1 MEKLNKALLYAL
13 TKAVGKTDDEI
24 LNLVQ
29 TKNESGELTL
39 KDNADELLLNI
50 ITDKLKAVKGNPDE
64 VWDKAWKKAQKET
77 LDKAEKLLKEAAGI
91 DLDGETFDEK
101 VRKFVDITNQKAS
114 KNKGAINDDDVK
126 KHPLFLSLEQKA
138 TKFDEVLKEKEA
150 IKTEFESFKNNIIRE
165 SKISKVNSI
174 IETEIEKLN
183 LNLDKDPVRRK
194 NQVKLIAKEV
204 VNIADD
210 WEESENNFFAIKGGK
225 RIENAQ
231 FTPKTVA
238 DLTKEISLQYFQ
250 PLAQTSKGAAGNKT
264 TTTTYNVASMDERNK
279 LLKEV
284 ETQFESGNITRAE
297 ADKKM
302 IDINKSFKQ

>member
-29 TKNESGELTL
+29 TKNESGEPTL

-77 LDKAEKLLKEAAGI
+77 LEKAEKLLKETAGI

-101 VRKFVDITNQKAS
+101 VSKFVDITNQKAS

-138 TKFDEVLKEKEA
+138 TKFDEVLKEKET
-150 IKTEFESFKNNIIRE
+150 IKTEFDTFKNNITRE
-165 SKISKVNSI
+165 SKINKVNSI
-174 IETEIEKLN
+174 IETEVEKLN
-183 LNLDKDPVRRK
+183 LNLDKDPIRRK
-194 NQVKLIAKEV
+194 NQVKLISKEV

-250 PLAQTSKGAAGNKT
+250 PLAQTPKGAAGNET
-264 TTTTYNVASMDERNK
+264 PPANYNVASMEDRNK
-279 LLKEV
+279 QLKEV
-284 ETQFESGNITRAE
+284 EVQFESGNISRAE

>member
-250 PLAQTSKGAAGNKT
+250 PLAQTPKGAAGNET

>member
-13 TKAVGKTDDEI
+13 TKAVGKTDDEV

-77 LDKAEKLLKEAAGI
+77 LYKAEKLLKETAGI
-91 DLDGETFDEK
+91 DLDGETFEEK

-174 IETEIEKLN
+174 IETEIERLN

-250 PLAQTSKGAAGNKT
+250 PLAQTPKGGAGNET
-264 TTTTYNVASMDERNK
+264 TTTTYNVASMDDRNK
-279 LLKEV
+279 QLREV
-284 ETQFESGNITRAE
+284 ETQFEIGNLTRAE

>member
-77 LDKAEKLLKEAAGI
+77 LDKAEKLLKETAGI

-150 IKTEFESFKNNIIRE
+150 IKTEFDNFKNNITRQT
-165 SKISKVNSI
+165 KISKVNSI
-174 IETEIEKLN
+174 IETEVEKLN

>member
-13 TKAVGKTDDEI
+13 TKAVGKTDDEV

-77 LDKAEKLLKEAAGI
+77 LDKAEKLLQEAAGI

-114 KNKGAINDDDVK
+114 KNKGAISDDDVK

-138 TKFDEVLKEKEA
+138 TKFDEVLKEKEN
-150 IKTEFESFKNNIIRE
+150 IKAEFDSFKNNITRQT
-165 SKISKVNSI
+165 KISKVNSI

-264 TTTTYNVASMDERNK
+264 TTTTYNVASMDDRNK
-279 LLKEV
+279 QLREV
-284 ETQFESGNITRAE
+284 EKQFEIGNLTRAE

>member
-138 TKFDEVLKEKEA
+138 TKFDEVLKEKEN
-150 IKTEFESFKNNIIRE
+150 IKAEFDSFKNNIIRE

-174 IETEIEKLN
+174 IETEIERLN

-250 PLAQTSKGAAGNKT
+250 PLAQTPKGAAGNET

-284 ETQFESGNITRAE
+284 ETQFEIGNITRAE

>member
-174 IETEIEKLN
+174 IETEIERLN

-250 PLAQTSKGAAGNKT
+250 PLAQTPKGAAGNET

-284 ETQFESGNITRAE
+284 ETQFEIGNITRAE

>member
-1 MEKLNKALLYAL
+1 M
-13 TKAVGKTDDEI
+13 
-24 LNLVQ
+24 
-29 TKNESGELTL
+29 
-39 KDNADELLLNI
+39 
-50 ITDKLKAVKGNPDE
+50 
-64 VWDKAWKKAQKET
+64 
-77 LDKAEKLLKEAAGI
+77 
-91 DLDGETFDEK
+91 
-101 VRKFVDITNQKAS
+101 DITNQKAS

-126 KHPLFLSLEQKA
+126 KHPLFLALEQKA
-138 TKFDEVLKEKEA
+138 TKFDEVLKEKET
-150 IKTEFESFKNNIIRE
+150 IKTEFDNFKNNITRQT
-165 SKISKVNSI
+165 KISKVNSI
-174 IETEIEKLN
+174 IETEIERLN

-250 PLAQTSKGAAGNKT
+250 PLAQTPKGAAGNET

>member
-150 IKTEFESFKNNIIRE
+150 IKTEFDNFKNNITRQT
-165 SKISKVNSI
+165 KISKVNSI
-174 IETEIEKLN
+174 IETEVEKLN

-250 PLAQTSKGAAGNKT
+250 PLAQTPKGAAGNET

-284 ETQFESGNITRAE
+284 ETQFEIGNITRAE

>member
-29 TKNESGELTL
+29 TKNESGEPTL

-77 LDKAEKLLKEAAGI
+77 LEKAEKLLKETAGI

-101 VRKFVDITNQKAS
+101 VSKFVDITNQKAS

-138 TKFDEVLKEKEA
+138 TKFDEVLKEKET
-150 IKTEFESFKNNIIRE
+150 IKNEFDTFKNNISRE
-165 SKISKVNSI
+165 SKINKVNSI
-174 IETEIEKLN
+174 IETEVEKLN
-183 LNLDKDPVRRK
+183 LNLDKDPLIRK
-194 NQVKLIAKEV
+194 NQVELLSKQVIS
-204 VNIADD
+204 IADD
-210 WEESENNFFAIKGGK
+210 WEESENNFFAIKDGK

-238 DLTKEISLQYFQ
+238 DLTKEISLKYFK
-250 PLAQTSKGAAGNKT
+250 PLAQNSKGAARNET
-264 TTTTYNVASMDERNK
+264 PPVNYNVASMEDRNK
-279 LLKEV
+279 QLKEV
-284 ETQFESGNITRAE
+284 EADFEKGNISRAD

>member
-29 TKNESGELTL
+29 TKNESDELTL

-64 VWDKAWKKAQKET
+64 VWDKAWRKAQKET

-138 TKFDEVLKEKEA
+138 TKFDEVLKEKEN
-150 IKTEFESFKNNIIRE
+150 IKAEFDSFKNNIIRE

-174 IETEIEKLN
+174 IETEIERLN

-250 PLAQTSKGAAGNKT
+250 PLAQTPKGAAGNET

-284 ETQFESGNITRAE
+284 ETQFEIGNITRAE

>member
-1 MEKLNKALLYAL
+1 MYFNKIKESKEAKLSMISFLKNKLKKILKNMEKLNKALLYAL

-114 KNKGAINDDDVK
+114 KNKGAIN
-126 KHPLFLSLEQKA
+126 
-138 TKFDEVLKEKEA
+138 
-150 IKTEFESFKNNIIRE
+150 
-165 SKISKVNSI
+165 
-174 IETEIEKLN
+174 
-183 LNLDKDPVRRK
+183 
-194 NQVKLIAKEV
+194 
-204 VNIADD
+204 
-210 WEESENNFFAIKGGK
+210 
-225 RIENAQ
+225 
-231 FTPKTVA
+231 
-238 DLTKEISLQYFQ
+238 
-250 PLAQTSKGAAGNKT
+250 
-264 TTTTYNVASMDERNK
+264 
-279 LLKEV
+279 
-284 ETQFESGNITRAE
+284 
-297 ADKKM
+297 
-302 IDINKSFKQ
+302 FKQQ

>member
-126 KHPLFLSLEQKA
+126 KHPLFLALEQKA
-138 TKFDEVLKEKEA
+138 TKFDEVLKEKET
-150 IKTEFESFKNNIIRE
+150 IKNEFDTFKNNISRE
-165 SKISKVNSI
+165 SKINKVKSI
-174 IETEIEKLN
+174 IETEVEKLK
-183 LNLDKDPVRRK
+183 LNLDKDPIRRK
-194 NQVKLIAKEV
+194 NQVKLISKEV

-250 PLAQTSKGAAGNKT
+250 PLAQTPKGGAGNET

-284 ETQFESGNITRAE
+284 ETQFEIGNITRAE

>member
-77 LDKAEKLLKEAAGI
+77 LDKAEKLLKETAGI

-150 IKTEFESFKNNIIRE
+150 IKTEFDNFKNNITRQT
-165 SKISKVNSI
+165 KISKVNSI
-174 IETEIEKLN
+174 IETEVEKLN

-250 PLAQTSKGAAGNKT
+250 PLAQTPKGAAGNET

-284 ETQFESGNITRAE
+284 ETQFEIGNITRAE

>member
-29 TKNESGELTL
+29 TKNESGEPTL
-39 KDNADELLLNI
+39 KDNADELLLSI

-77 LDKAEKLLKEAAGI
+77 LEKAEKLLKETAGI

-101 VRKFVDITNQKAS
+101 VSKFVDYTNQKAS

-138 TKFDEVLKEKEA
+138 TKFDEVLKEKET
-150 IKTEFESFKNNIIRE
+150 IKAEFDTFKNNISRE
-165 SKISKVNSI
+165 SKINKVNSI
-174 IETEIEKLN
+174 IETEVEKLN
-183 LNLDKDPVRRK
+183 LNLDKDPLIRK
-194 NQVKLIAKEV
+194 NQVELLSKQV
-204 VNIADD
+204 VSIADD
-210 WEESENNFFAIKGGK
+210 WEESENNFFPIKDGK

-238 DLTKEISLQYFQ
+238 DLTKEISLKYFK
-250 PLAQTSKGAAGNKT
+250 PLAQNSKGAARNET
-264 TTTTYNVASMDERNK
+264 PPVNYNVASMEDRNK
-279 LLKEV
+279 QLKEV
-284 ETQFESGNITRAE
+284 ETQFETGKISRTE

>member
-174 IETEIEKLN
+174 IETEVEKLN

>member
-29 TKNESGELTL
+29 TKNESGEPTL

-50 ITDKLKAVKGNPDE
+50 ITDKLKAVKGNHDE

-77 LDKAEKLLKEAAGI
+77 LEKAEKLLKETAGI

-101 VRKFVDITNQKAS
+101 VSKFVDITNQKAS

-138 TKFDEVLKEKEA
+138 TKFDEVLKEKET
-150 IKTEFESFKNNIIRE
+150 IKNEFDTFKNNISRE
-165 SKISKVNSI
+165 SKINKVNSI
-174 IETEIEKLN
+174 IETEVEKLN
-183 LNLDKDPVRRK
+183 LNLDKDPLIRK
-194 NQVKLIAKEV
+194 NQVELLSKQVI
-204 VNIADD
+204 NIADD

-238 DLTKEISLQYFQ
+238 DLTKEISLKYFK
-250 PLAQTSKGAAGNKT
+250 PLAQNSKGAARNET
-264 TTTTYNVASMDERNK
+264 PPVNYNVASMEDRNK
-279 LLKEV
+279 QLKEV
-284 ETQFESGNITRAE
+284 EADFEKGNISRAD

>member
-174 IETEIEKLN
+174 IETEVEKLN

-250 PLAQTSKGAAGNKT
+250 PLAQTPKGAAGNET

-284 ETQFESGNITRAE
+284 ETQFEIGNITRAE

>member
-174 IETEIEKLN
+174 IETEVEKLN

-250 PLAQTSKGAAGNKT
+250 PLAQTPKGAAGNET

>member
-174 IETEIEKLN
+174 IETEVEKLN

-284 ETQFESGNITRAE
+284 ETQFEIGNITRAE

>member
-77 LDKAEKLLKEAAGI
+77 LDKAEKLLKETAGI

-138 TKFDEVLKEKEA
+138 TKFDEVLKEKET
-150 IKTEFESFKNNIIRE
+150 IKAEFDSFKNNITRQT
-165 SKISKVNSI
+165 KISKVNSI
-174 IETEIEKLN
+174 IETEVERLN

-194 NQVKLIAKEV
+194 NQIKLIAKEV

-250 PLAQTSKGAAGNKT
+250 PLAQNPKGAAGNET
-264 TTTTYNVASMDERNK
+264 TTTTYNVASMDDRNK
-279 LLKEV
+279 QLREV
-284 ETQFESGNITRAE
+284 ETQFEIGNITRAE

>member
-126 KHPLFLSLEQKA
+126 KHPLFLALEQKA

-165 SKISKVNSI
+165 SKINKVNSI

-250 PLAQTSKGAAGNKT
+250 PLAQTPKGAAGNET